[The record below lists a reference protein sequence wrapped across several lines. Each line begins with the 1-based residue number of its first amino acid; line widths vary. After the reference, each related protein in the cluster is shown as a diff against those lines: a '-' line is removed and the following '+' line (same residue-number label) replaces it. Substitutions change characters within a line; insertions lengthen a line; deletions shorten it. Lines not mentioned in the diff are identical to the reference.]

1 METIAHTELASRC
14 RDVRAPNR
22 QLDGEIFRTLEAKE
36 GDVWS
41 DMFGDDDVWHRNDAE
56 DRAAWDGPAPYTGS
70 IDAVDA
76 ARRAH
81 GLRLDSLREHIPSDI
96 GASDPDWRPCGAT
109 VSDGMRVH
117 DGRGHSLATAY
128 MDAVLMALAAK

>member
-1 METIAHTELASRC
+1 METIAHAELASRC
-14 RDVRAPNR
+14 RDVRAPDR
-22 QLDGEIFRTLEAKE
+22 RLDGEIFRTLEAKQ

-41 DMFGDDDVWHRNDAE
+41 DDFGDGVWHREDPEERGAMDAPS
-56 DRAAWDGPAPYTGS
+56 RYTGS

-109 VSDGMRVH
+109 VSDGLRVH

-128 MDAVLMALAAK
+128 MDAVLTALAAK